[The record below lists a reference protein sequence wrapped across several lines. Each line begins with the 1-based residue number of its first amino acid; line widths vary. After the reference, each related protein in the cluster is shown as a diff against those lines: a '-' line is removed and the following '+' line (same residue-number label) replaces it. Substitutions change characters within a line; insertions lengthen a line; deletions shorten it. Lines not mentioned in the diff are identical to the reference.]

1 MGNGASS
8 EARGVD
14 DRLMWGWRSHPAPV
28 SSDSEAVARAQPV
41 LVLWRG
47 LSSFLKKNIYARG
60 VWGGGYEAVPAA
72 LPGKSHKSAENVPI

>member
-14 DRLMWGWRSHPAPV
+14 DRLRWGWRSHPAPV

-47 LSSFLKKNIYARG
+47 LSSFSKKKIYMQGA
-60 VWGGGYEAVPAA
+60 WGGGYECCTAR
-72 LPGKSHKSAENVPI
+72 KISQNC